1 MDQSV
6 SSSSQV
12 ETVSCVEY
20 FGPFSEKLGI
30 SIEIL
35 NKFKYV
41 VKEVPIGFICELR
54 SFCHSED
61 QCISHLFA
69 LTGNKSC
76 NYNESSVRRKIKD
89 SVDKIKKMKKNKNKD
104 VEGFLGS
111 IFKFP
116 ERREDAI
123 IDSFSDDRQA
133 LAKKVVDKTKQ
144 VVIENRVLKRKLENK
159 SDDLDEVI
167 DDYNVLKESYE
178 SLVIN
183 CNTIISECNSET
195 VQFNNNNEQLKST
208 LHKLEEKYKI
218 QSEKLD
224 TKIQQLAEAKS
235 KLGTYGIKNVNK
247 KLKRK
252 NEKIKILTQ
261 DLKSKTDENEQLWEE
276 LGEKEGIIL
285 NEDVLREDSEKYKNE
300 IDDLWEHL
308 FEKEAEKHTLSE
320 QQQILNKQK
329 VPLQKRVSLLNKKFE
344 KTVKKEYL
352 KNNMTLK

>member
-61 QCISHLFA
+61 QCISHFFA

-123 IDSFSDDRQA
+123 IGSFSDDRQA
-133 LAKKVVDKTKQ
+133 LAKKIVDKTKE

-183 CNTIISECNSET
+183 CNTIIS
-195 VQFNNNNEQLKST
+195 
-208 LHKLEEKYKI
+208 
-218 QSEKLD
+218 
-224 TKIQQLAEAKS
+224 
-235 KLGTYGIKNVNK
+235 
-247 KLKRK
+247 
-252 NEKIKILTQ
+252 
-261 DLKSKTDENEQLWEE
+261 
-276 LGEKEGIIL
+276 
-285 NEDVLREDSEKYKNE
+285 
-300 IDDLWEHL
+300 
-308 FEKEAEKHTLSE
+308 
-320 QQQILNKQK
+320 
-329 VPLQKRVSLLNKKFE
+329 
-344 KTVKKEYL
+344 
-352 KNNMTLK
+352 